1 VFWVLSDC
9 SLVVADASKGGSVKS
24 FKYELN

>member
-1 VFWVLSDC
+1 VLSDC